1 MVTYGLGVGLPAFIV
16 ALLALRFVVAATAGS
31 ALAFAAGVLLAIHGL
46 APLWFGHPLD
56 TVWQRPW
63 FYYALEASLGLA
75 TWAAWCDGDGTPI
88 FWGLVTDEAGAGPFK
103 LRGTS
108 GTMLYAG
115 GAVLLT
121 GALLG

>member
-1 MVTYGLGVGLPAFIV
+1 MTISVAHRAVRNAASIALADAVAGASSGRFYAAQGG
-16 ALLALRFVVAATAGS
+16 ALLGQRTLATPCGSINTEGRIVLIAA
-31 ALAFAAGVLLAIHGL
+31 AAQDLVQVSGA
-46 APLWFGHPLD
+46 
-56 TVWQRPW
+56 
-63 FYYALEASLGLA
+63 A
-75 TWAAWCDGDGTPI
+75 TWAAWCDGAGTPI